1 VNPVGL
7 YVIKL
12 GGSLI
17 TDKERDST
25 ARPDVIARLA
35 REIANAR
42 AVLPHS
48 LLLSHG
54 SGSFGH
60 AAAARHGLR
69 SGVRN
74 VSQLPGVAETQ
85 DQAHRLHR
93 LVIENLI
100 AAGLAPFS
108 LAPSSFLIAEGGRP
122 VELHLE
128 PMLRA
133 LAMGL
138 LPVTFG
144 DVVIDRSMGAS
155 ICSTET
161 VLLAL
166 APRLAEA
173 ACPITR
179 VFWMG
184 STAGVLDGEGRTV
197 EAIDQRNVASV
208 LSMVSGAAGTD
219 VTGGMRHRV
228 ETAWRLAGG
237 GIPSLILDGLE
248 SGALERA
255 LCGQPAGGTRVVPHS
270 S

>member
-1 VNPVGL
+1 VGL

-25 ARPDVIARLA
+25 ARLEVIARLA

-42 AVLPHS
+42 AVLPHA

-69 SGVRN
+69 SGVRD
-74 VSQLPGVAETQ
+74 VSQLRGVAETQ

-108 LAPSSFLIAEGGRP
+108 LAPSSFLVAEGGRP

-173 ACPITR
+173 ACPIAR

-184 STAGVLDGEGRTV
+184 STAGVLDQQGRSIEV
-197 EAIDQRNVASV
+197 IDERNFEAV
-208 LSMVSGAAGTD
+208 LALASGARGTD
-219 VTGGMRHRV
+219 VTGGMRHRI
-228 ETAWRLAGG
+228 ETAWRLAGEG
-237 GIPSLILDGLE
+237 VPSSILDGLRE
-248 SGALERA
+248 GALERA
-255 LCGQPAGGTRVVPHS
+255 LRGETAGGTHIDARR
-270 S
+270 